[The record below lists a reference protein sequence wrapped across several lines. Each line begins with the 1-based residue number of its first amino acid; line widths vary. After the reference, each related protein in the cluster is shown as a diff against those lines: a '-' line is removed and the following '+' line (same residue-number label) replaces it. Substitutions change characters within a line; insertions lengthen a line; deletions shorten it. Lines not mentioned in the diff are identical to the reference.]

1 MVQLPLDLDNY
12 TEKHTSAE
20 SAILQELNRQTHLQ
34 MLMPRMLSG
43 HLQGKVLQMIVR
55 MLRPMY
61 VLELGTFTGY
71 SAISMAEV
79 LPAGAH
85 LHTIEKN
92 DELQQFIK
100 QYIAKAGLEERITL
114 HIGNAV
120 DIIPGL
126 DFPWDLIFLDADKP
140 NYPNYF
146 QLLAPKLKKGA
157 WIVAD
162 NVLWGGKVVDNP
174 DTFDEYTE
182 GITSY
187 NKLIQDSP
195 YFENVMLPIRDG
207 LLVAQK
213 I

>member
-1 MVQLPLDLDNY
+1 MVQLPLDLDTY